1 MKIRIGL
8 VGAGANTRL
17 RHIPGLQAIEDIEI
31 VCVANRTRESAER
44 VARDFGIPKVIEHW
58 ENLVLSR
65 DIDAVVIGTWPNLHC
80 AVTLAALDAGKHVLC
95 EARMARNAK
104 EAHAMWQAAH
114 RHPKQIAQVVPAPF
128 TLRVD
133 RTVQRLISEGFVGD
147 LLTVEV
153 RAGGAFLDRDA
164 PLHWRQD
171 SELSGLNM
179 MTLGIWYESV
189 LRWVGPATRVLALGQ
204 VFVKQRRNAAGQLRD
219 VRIPEH
225 LDALADLRR
234 GGQLHLMISSVAGL
248 AGTPEAFVFGSD
260 GTLRFCQDKLYGGRR
275 GDKELR
281 ELDPPRCEQVG
292 WRAEEEFINAI
303 RGTEAVQRTTFEDGV
318 RYMEFTEA
326 VARSLET
333 GAAVKLPL

>member
-1 MKIRIGL
+1 MTIRIGI

-17 RHIPGLQAIEDIEI
+17 RHLPGLQAIDGVE
-31 VCVANRTRESAER
+31 VVSVSNRTRESAAR
-44 VARDFGIPKVIEHW
+44 VAREFGIPKIHDHW

-65 DIDAVVIGTWPNLHC
+65 EIDAVVIGTWPNLHC
-80 AVTLAALDAGKHVLC
+80 AVTLAALEAGKHVLC

-104 EAHAMWQAAH
+104 EAHAMQEAAH
-114 RHPKQIAQVVPAPF
+114 RHPSQVAQLVPAPF

-133 RTVQRLISEGFVGD
+133 RTVQRLLTEGFVGD
-147 LLTVEV
+147 VLAVEV

-179 MTLGIWYESV
+179 MTLGIWYEQIM
-189 LRWVGPATRVLALGQ
+189 RWVGPATRVMALGK
-204 VFVKQRRNAAGQLRD
+204 VFVPERRDATGQPRP

-225 LDALADLRR
+225 LDVLADLPG
-234 GGQLHLMISSVAGL
+234 GGQMHLLISSVAGL
-248 AGTPEAFVFGSD
+248 AGAPEAWVFGSN
-260 GTLRFCQDKLYGGRR
+260 GTLRFCADKLFGARR
-275 GDKELR
+275 GDPQLR
-281 ELDPPRCEQVG
+281 ELEIPPAEAGG
-292 WRAEEEFINAI
+292 WRVEEEFIGAI
-303 RGTEAVQRTTFEDGV
+303 RGTEPVRLTTFADGV

-333 GAAVKLPL
+333 GAAVAVPR